1 MPSSATLA
9 AGTLSLHPAPPSR
22 SGGPPSPRLD
32 GEGGEARGGLWD
44 YYFFFF
50 TLRKNASAGEGGEEG
65 SKFLPLCYRSCL
77 AKAETEKALWPGKA
91 TCELGAPLA
100 EVGWGMRGGANVCPG
115 SRVKGLALSCRE
127 LLGLHELC
135 KAMPLF
141 TLTPGVFCRCGKC
154 RRFKQGS
161 AKDLFRH
168 MKKVHFQKQ

>member
-22 SGGPPSPRLD
+22 SGGSPSPRLD

-77 AKAETEKALWPGKA
+77 AKAETEKAIWPGKA
-91 TCELGAPLA
+91 MCELGAPLA
-100 EVGWGMRGGANVCPG
+100 EVGWGDAWQCECLPWLEGEGPGPQLPRASWSPRTLQSHAAFHTDPG
-115 SRVKGLALSCRE
+115 SF
-127 LLGLHELC
+127 LLLWQ
-135 KAMPLF
+135 M
-141 TLTPGVFCRCGKC
+141 
-154 RRFKQGS
+154 S
-161 AKDLFRH
+161 
-168 MKKVHFQKQ
+168 